1 MKTRGFFGKMATVA
15 ATFAAGALALSG
27 CAGGGAGGA
36 SNSDSGAAASN
47 GGKVKVGV
55 AMPTQ
60 TSERWIADG
69 NAVKGE
75 GGPRGGR
82 IRG

>member
-1 MKTRGFFGKMATVA
+1 MKTRSFFGKIATVA
-15 ATFAAGALALSG
+15 ATCAAGALALSG

-36 SNSDSGAAASN
+36 TGSDSGAASN
-47 GGKVKVGV
+47 GGTVKVGV

-69 NAVKGE
+69 NAVKSG
-75 GGPRGGR
+75 
-82 IRG
+82 I

>member
-27 CAGGGAGGA
+27 CAGGGAGGGA
-36 SNSDSGAAASN
+36 SSSDSGAAASN

-60 TSERWIADG
+60 TSER
-69 NAVKGE
+69 
-75 GGPRGGR
+75 R